1 MADTT
6 SALPGPDA
14 VVVDRYRKWS
24 PIWYPWI
31 KKLLET
37 IRTEAEARFEIKE
50 TVDEI
55 NGKYTIDLT
64 EDGIQRGA
72 IKLDGSGTISEI
84 GLLADRVVVYKPDGT
99 GGKAVFALGTV
110 NGAAGYGLGALMVLD
125 GAIVARH
132 LSVTSLDA
140 VSGNMGTLT
149 VGKIQSASGRFLIDA
164 TNETIR
170 ITT

>member
-14 VVVDRYRKWS
+14 VVVDRFRKWS

-37 IRTEAEARFEIKE
+37 IRTEAAARFEITQ

-55 NGKYTIDLT
+55 SGKYTIDLT

-132 LSVTSLDA
+132 IDVDSLSAIAADIGTITAGVLKSADNKFVIDL
-140 VSGNMGTLT
+140 NNKTLT
-149 VGKIQSASGRFLIDA
+149 IS
-164 TNETIR
+164 T
-170 ITT
+170 